1 MNTKATMN
9 IKETMNTK
17 KTKKTKKTMDT
28 ILRTA
33 LALTISLVTT
43 TVTAQSWPAKPI
55 RVIVP
60 NAPGA
65 SPDLVT
71 RLATERLSRLLNTPF
86 VVENN
91 TAGSGVVAAQS
102 VSRAAPDGY
111 SWLVGTITS
120 LAINPNLMQSLP
132 YRPEDFVGAAMIY
145 DTGSQVVAVHPD
157 VPAKTLAEFFA
168 LAKAQ
173 PGKLSYAADR
183 GLASILGEW
192 MHKTAGVQIA
202 LIPYKVPSQSLSDTA
217 GGRLQEIIISIPLID
232 NLRKAGKLR
241 VLAVSS
247 AKRFPLLPEVP
258 TVGETLPGFVASGW
272 SALVAPAGTPP
283 EILIRLNR
291 ATDQV
296 VREAE
301 YQQRLLAF
309 GLTVEGAGTLEWIGA
324 WIKSEREKWGKIIRD
339 TGIKPE

>member
-1 MNTKATMN
+1 MVHTN
-9 IKETMNTK
+9 IA
-17 KTKKTKKTMDT
+17 
-28 ILRTA
+28 L
-33 LALTISLVTT
+33 LALLAVSMTH
-43 TVTAQSWPAKPI
+43 AQSWPAKPV
-55 RVIVP
+55 RVTVP

-65 SPDLVT
+65 TPDLVT
-71 RLATERLSRLLNTPF
+71 RLATERLARLLNTSF

-91 TAGSGVVAAQS
+91 TSGAGVVAAQS
-102 VSRAAPDGY
+102 VARASPDGY
-111 SWLVGTITS
+111 SLLVGTITS
-120 LAINPNLMQSLP
+120 LAINPNMMQSLP
-132 YRPEDFVGAAMIY
+132 YRPEDFVGAAMVY

-157 VPAKTLAEFFA
+157 VPAKTLPELFA
-168 LAKAQ
+168 LARSQ

-192 MHKTAGVQIA
+192 MHRTAGVEIT

-217 GGRLQEIIISIPLID
+217 GGRIQEIIISIPLID

-272 SALVAPAGTPP
+272 SALVAPVGTPA
-283 EILIRLNR
+283 EILQRINR

-296 VREAE
+296 VRDAE
-301 YQQRLLAF
+301 YKQRLLTF
-309 GLTVEGAGTLEWIGA
+309 GLTVEGAGSIDSIA
-324 WIKSEREKWGKIIRD
+324 AFIKTERDKWGKIIRE